1 MVDLEKFAIIV
12 IDLYYPGERR
22 GKRNIDKKGV
32 NTNWLCY
39 EKVFYI
45 SICVFS
51 DFVMPL
57 VL

>member
-22 GKRNIDKKGV
+22 GKRNIDKKRI
-32 NTNWLCY
+32 NTNWLYY

-45 SICVFS
+45 FIGGYTGFG
-51 DFVMPL
+51 
-57 VL
+57 VLSVL